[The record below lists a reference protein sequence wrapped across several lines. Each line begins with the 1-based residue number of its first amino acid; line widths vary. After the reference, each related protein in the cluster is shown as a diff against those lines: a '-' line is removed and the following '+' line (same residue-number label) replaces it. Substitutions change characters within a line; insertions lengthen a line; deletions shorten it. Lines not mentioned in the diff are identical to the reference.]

1 MLPAVP
7 RRSGP
12 FGVVLNANAGR
23 VTPRLAANVAR
34 VVGDDHVF
42 VTESPEHAQD
52 VLRLCVERDYST
64 VFAGGGDGTV
74 IDVANTFHRLAASAP
89 RVPAVGVLR
98 LGTGNALAR
107 YVGAGRPLKDLSD
120 YAKGGVHRAVPI
132 QMVQSDGTLSPFG
145 GLGHDAAVLNAYVEM
160 KARYA
165 GTPWERLFYG
175 LKGYLLAGFGPVMWQ
190 YLRRDNP
197 YVTVTNTGA
206 AAHRIGPDGNE
217 HGEPIPTGGI
227 VYQGPCSMMGVST
240 SPIIGYGVRFFP
252 YADRRPGRFQLRVFD
267 LTAFESGLH
276 FAACARGT
284 LQHERLH
291 DYYVQR
297 VRVRFSHAMP
307 YQLGGDAK
315 GYRNDLSFAI
325 SETPV
330 TFVGRA

>member
-1 MLPAVP
+1 MLPALQRP
-7 RRSGP
+7 SGP

-23 VTPRLAANVAR
+23 VTPRLAQNVAR

-42 VTESPEHAQD
+42 LTESPEHAQE
-52 VLRLCVERDYST
+52 VLRLCVERDYGT

-74 IDVANTFHRLAASAP
+74 IGVANTFHQLKAHAP

-107 YVGAGRPLKDLSD
+107 YVGSSRPLRDLAD
-120 YAKGGVHRAVPI
+120 YAKGGAHRAVPI
-132 QMVQSDGTLSPFG
+132 QMVQSEGTLFPFG
-145 GLGHDAAVLNAYVEM
+145 GLGHDAAVLNTYMEL

-165 GTPWERLFYG
+165 GTPWEKLFYG
-175 LKGYLLAGFGPVMWQ
+175 LKGYLIAGFGPAMWH
-190 YLRRDNP
+190 YARRENP
-197 YVTVTNTGA
+197 YVTVVNTGA
-206 AAHRIGPDGNE
+206 PAYRIGPDGNE
-217 HGEPIPTGGI
+217 LGDPIPTGGI
-227 VYQGPCSMMGVST
+227 VYQGRCSMMGVST

-252 YADRRPGRFQLRVFD
+252 YADLRPGRLQLRVFD
-267 LTAFESGLH
+267 LSAFESGLH
-276 FAACARGT
+276 FLSCARGT

-291 DYYVQR
+291 DFYVEH

-307 YQLGGDAK
+307 YQLGGDAQ
-315 GYRNDLSFAI
+315 GYKHDLSFGI